1 MSVLCIKYFSLLLF
15 FKHTFSSTVK
25 SGLLKSLK
33 RELSKTSKTPC
44 GKLGPIIYTKHIE
57 EFVQMTNSWWR
68 FEYNTE
74 ADED

>member
-1 MSVLCIKYFSLLLF
+1 MYKIFLSISI

-44 GKLGPIIYTKHIE
+44 GKLGPIIYTKHVE
-57 EFVQMTNSWWR
+57 EFVQTTN
-68 FEYNTE
+68 N
-74 ADED
+74 